1 MDAAKLEKQTLG
13 FIGTGTMGE
22 PMAMNLLKAGTSL
35 VVWNRSPEK
44 TRKLQTAGAIVVG
57 DCAEVFVRCE
67 IIFLMMGTP
76 SAIDSILE
84 RGGAGFTGRV
94 AGHII
99 VVMGTPSPEY
109 STALEGDIQAAGGR
123 YVEAPV
129 SGSRAPAEAGRLLGI
144 LAGESGAVT
153 RVRPLLQP
161 MCHMT
166 FVCGR
171 VPSALHMK
179 LAINLYMVAIVAGLG
194 EAIHFAVRH
203 AVDLAQFMEILD
215 AGPMDSSLSR
225 IKAPKLVQRDFSAQA
240 SAVTVLEN
248 TEIISGAARKA
259 GVATP
264 ILDVCHRL
272 LQATCDMGFGAED
285 LVAIIRALEES
296 SPPRLGGQGE
306 TAACSPS
313 CSA

>member
-1 MDAAKLEKQTLG
+1 MDVAKLEKQTLG

-44 TRKLQTAGAIVVG
+44 TLRLRDAGAIVVG

-67 IIFLMMGTP
+67 VIFLMMGTP
-76 SAIDSILE
+76 AAIDSILE
-84 RGGAGFTGRV
+84 RGSAGFTGRV

-99 VVMGTPSPEY
+99 VVMGTPPPEY
-109 STALEGDIQAAGGR
+109 SKALEDDIRDAGGR

-129 SGSRAPAEAGRLLGI
+129 SGSRAPAEAGRLLGM

-153 RVRPLLQP
+153 RVRPLLKP

-166 FVCGR
+166 FVCGS

-179 LAINLYMVAIVAGLG
+179 LAINLYMVAMVVGLG
-194 EAIHFAVRH
+194 EAIHFAGRH
-203 AVDLAQFMEILD
+203 EVDLGQFMEILD
-215 AGPMDSSLSR
+215 AGPMASPLSR

-240 SAVTVLEN
+240 AAVTVLEN

-259 GVATP
+259 GVTTP
-264 ILDVCHRL
+264 MLDVCQGL

-285 LVAIIRALEES
+285 LVAIIQVLEDS
-296 SPPRLGGQGE
+296 GPPSLGGQRE
-306 TAACSPS
+306 TTGYPPS
-313 CSA
+313 SSA